1 MNEKLL
7 DGLIVYEP
15 KIFYDNRGYFYESYN
30 AKKYKDLGI
39 DAEFVQDNE
48 SMSKAMTIRGLHWQA
63 GDFAQS
69 KLVRVVKGAV
79 IDFVLDIRKSS
90 DTFGKMEFVFISTS
104 NKVQFY
110 VPKGFAHGFIALEPD
125 TIFSYKCDNYYNK
138 ESERGVNMLDPALEL
153 EKNLNEY
160 IAKIGSYKINF
171 EKIVISDKDKLHPNL
186 KDAIDL
192 F

>member
-39 DAEFVQDNE
+39 DTEFIQDNE

-63 GDFAQS
+63 RDFAQS

-90 DTFGKMEFVFISTS
+90 DTFGKMEFVFISAS

-153 EKNLNEY
+153 EKNLNDY
-160 IAKIGSYKINF
+160 ISKIGSYKINF